1 MTAQAGAALNLKLE
15 WQSIDWKSIES
26 TVRRLQARI
35 VKAVQQGRWNKAKAL
50 QHLLTRSASAKL
62 LAVRRVT
69 ENDGRK
75 TPGVDNEL
83 WETPRR
89 KLEEAKSLS
98 ARGYRP
104 MPLRRIYIPKAN
116 GKLRPLGIPTMRDRA
131 MQALHLL
138 ALDPI
143 AETTADNASYGF
155 RTARSCADAIERCF
169 VSLCRRHTSVWIL
182 EGDIQGCFD
191 NISHQWLLDHV
202 PLDRSILRKWLKSGY
217 LEEQVL
223 YDTVSGTPQGGIITP
238 LTQKRTSSLSV

>member
-50 QHLLTRSASAKL
+50 QHLLARSASAKL

-75 TPGVDNEL
+75 TPGVDNVL

-98 ARGYRP
+98 VRGYRP
-104 MPLRRIYIPKAN
+104 LPLRRISIPKAN

-131 MQALHLL
+131 MQALYLL

-155 RTARSCADAIERCF
+155 RTARCCADDRP
-169 VSLCRRHTSVWIL
+169 RRWP
-182 EGDIQGCFD
+182 G
-191 NISHQWLLDHV
+191 
-202 PLDRSILRKWLKSGY
+202 
-217 LEEQVL
+217 
-223 YDTVSGTPQGGIITP
+223 
-238 LTQKRTSSLSV
+238 

>member
-1 MTAQAGAALNLKLE
+1 MTATAGAALNSKLE
-15 WQSIDWKSIES
+15 WQSINWKAIES
-26 TVRRLQARI
+26 AVRRLQARI

-75 TPGVDNEL
+75 TPGVDNVL
-83 WETPRR
+83 WESSRR
-89 KLEEAKSLS
+89 KSEEAQSLS

-104 MPLRRIYIPKAN
+104 LPLRRIYIPKAN

-155 RTARSCADAIERCF
+155 RPARSCADAIERCF
-169 VSLCRRHTSVWIL
+169 VSLSRRHTSVWIL
-182 EGDIQGCFD
+182 EGDIQGC
-191 NISHQWLLDHV
+191 
-202 PLDRSILRKWLKSGY
+202 LDRASYCPHVNEMI
-217 LEEQVL
+217 
-223 YDTVSGTPQGGIITP
+223 
-238 LTQKRTSSLSV
+238 

>member
-1 MTAQAGAALNLKLE
+1 MTVQAGAALNPKLE
-15 WQSIDWKSIES
+15 WQSIDWKSIAS
-26 TVRRLQARI
+26 SVRRLQARI

-50 QHLLTRSASAKL
+50 QYLLTRSASAKL

-75 TPGVDNEL
+75 TPGVDNVL

-98 ARGYRP
+98 VRGYRP
-104 MPLRRIYIPKAN
+104 LPLRRIYIPKAN

-131 MQALHLL
+131 MQALYLL

-155 RTARSCADAIERCF
+155 RTARCCADAIERCF

-182 EGDIQGCFD
+182 EGDIQGC
-191 NISHQWLLDHV
+191 LDHGSYCPLIHETV
-202 PLDRSILRKWLKSGY
+202 PNRLG
-217 LEEQVL
+217 
-223 YDTVSGTPQGGIITP
+223 
-238 LTQKRTSSLSV
+238 